1 MAYLVK
7 KTMKYL
13 KYIRVICEYVKKFST
28 LMFELPNMIEE
39 DELLFNFMDNLQ
51 SWTK

>member
-1 MAYLVK
+1 MK

-13 KYIRVICEYVKKFST
+13 KHIRVICEYVKEFST

-39 DELLFNFMDNLQ
+39 NDVAYL
-51 SWTK
+51 